1 LKKKIYIL
9 PKSIKDIYIFVFQNM
24 FKNKKNK
31 LIEYFI
37 VSSISENI
45 QSYNQ
50 DEIFRK
56 KDKKKKSFSFLKKLF
71 FY

>member
-1 LKKKIYIL
+1 
-9 PKSIKDIYIFVFQNM
+9 M

-56 KDKKKKSFSFLKKLF
+56 KDKKKKIFHF
-71 FY
+71 